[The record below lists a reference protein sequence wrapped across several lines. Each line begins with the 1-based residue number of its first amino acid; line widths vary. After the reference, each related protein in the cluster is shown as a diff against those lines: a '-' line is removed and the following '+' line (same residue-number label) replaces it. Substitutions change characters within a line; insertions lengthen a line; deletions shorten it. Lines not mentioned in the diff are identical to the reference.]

1 MKNITVL
8 FQSQNVLRQGIIV
21 FFFGLMVQKREE
33 NNIVLEIICFFIRC
47 IIRFRCIKLFEA
59 KKVIL
64 LFLYSDILYFVLHA
78 LIMNSFFAL
87 LRAYMENI
95 SKYLSVFR
103 FLYSYCK

>member
-59 KKVIL
+59 KKSYSVIS
-64 LFLYSDILYFVLHA
+64 LF
-78 LIMNSFFAL
+78 
-87 LRAYMENI
+87 
-95 SKYLSVFR
+95 
-103 FLYSYCK
+103 

>member
-21 FFFGLMVQKREE
+21 FFLGLMVQKREE

-47 IIRFRCIKLFEA
+47 IIKFRCIKLFEA

-78 LIMNSFFAL
+78 LIMNSFL
-87 LRAYMENI
+87 L
-95 SKYLSVFR
+95 LF
-103 FLYSYCK
+103 

>member
-21 FFFGLMVQKREE
+21 FFFFGLMVQKREE

-78 LIMNSFFAL
+78 LIMNSFFCSFKGL
-87 LRAYMENI
+87 YG
-95 SKYLSVFR
+95 KYFQI
-103 FLYSYCK
+103 FICF